1 MKIKDLPKSDRPREK
16 LIAKGAENLKDSELL
31 AILLRTGTK
40 GKNVIE
46 IASHILSKYSKKR
59 LLQMTYQDLAQINGI
74 DSGKATT
81 LLAAFELAK
90 RALEVNDTNLPVIN
104 SAKDAVAQ
112 LADMRDLKK
121 EHFVVLYLNA
131 KNQLVHKETIS
142 MGTLNANLVHPREV
156 FEPALK
162 YSAAQI
168 IAAHNH
174 PSGDPKPSE
183 DDRDVTKRLT
193 EAGKTDGNRCNG
205 SRDYYEKQLL
215 QLQRRKNIMT
225 NIKDLEN
232 RLWEAADHMRANSSL
247 RLNEFAEPVLGLIF
261 LKFAGVKFS
270 KTEKEIAAERKAKTK
285 NYGGASVARE
295 RPVSSADYHAQ
306 GTLFVPEKARFSYL
320 IELPEGTDMGK
331 AVNDAMKEIEAENK
345 ELAGILPKS
354 FQNVR

>member
-1 MKIKDLPKSDRPREK
+1 MKIKDLPKIERPREK

-59 LLQMTYQDLAQINGI
+59 LLQMTYKDLAQISGI

-90 RALEVNDTNLPVIN
+90 RALEVNDTNLPVID

-112 LADMRDLKK
+112 LSDMRDLKK

-183 DDRDVTKRLT
+183 DDLDLTKRLT
-193 EAGKTDGNRCNG
+193 GAGKMMGIDVMEHVIVSKN
-205 SRDYYEKQLL
+205 SYFSFKEEK
-215 QLQRRKNIMT
+215 
-225 NIKDLEN
+225 
-232 RLWEAADHMRANSSL
+232 
-247 RLNEFAEPVLGLIF
+247 LI
-261 LKFAGVKFS
+261 
-270 KTEKEIAAERKAKTK
+270 
-285 NYGGASVARE
+285 
-295 RPVSSADYHAQ
+295 
-306 GTLFVPEKARFSYL
+306 
-320 IELPEGTDMGK
+320 
-331 AVNDAMKEIEAENK
+331 
-345 ELAGILPKS
+345 
-354 FQNVR
+354 

>member
-16 LIAKGAENLKDSELL
+16 LIAKGVENLKDSELL

-59 LLQMTYQDLAQINGI
+59 LLQMTYKDLAQITGI

-90 RALEVNDTNLPVIN
+90 RTLEVNDTNLPVVTT
-104 SAKDAVAQ
+104 AKDSVAQ
-112 LADMRDLKK
+112 LSDMRDLKK

-162 YSAAQI
+162 HSAAQI

-183 DDRDVTKRLT
+183 DDLELTKRLA
-193 EAGKTDGNRCNG
+193 EAGKMMGIEVMDHVIVSKN
-205 SRDYYEKQLL
+205 SYFSFKEEK
-215 QLQRRKNIMT
+215 
-225 NIKDLEN
+225 
-232 RLWEAADHMRANSSL
+232 
-247 RLNEFAEPVLGLIF
+247 
-261 LKFAGVKFS
+261 
-270 KTEKEIAAERKAKTK
+270 
-285 NYGGASVARE
+285 
-295 RPVSSADYHAQ
+295 
-306 GTLFVPEKARFSYL
+306 
-320 IELPEGTDMGK
+320 
-331 AVNDAMKEIEAENK
+331 
-345 ELAGILPKS
+345 IL
-354 FQNVR
+354 